1 MPISNRHKK
10 KTLFSQVA
18 YIISPRGFTQASW
31 RWRLWA
37 TPSCVLTNFSG
48 SRSLLGDV
56 QPHYWLLT
64 AQKSES
70 KLIQWFVMWKQC
82 GSCRVWKAPEC
93 VDQREARVSPSPAQ
107 VPPSSWSLLSP
118 DMSQPSI
125 RFVNIRE
132 ELSSACGGP
141 VFDPGPKSRSVVTTL
156 DKEIYHAWKDKTIC
170 WTFKLYFSGSRI
182 ISEGHNMVV
191 KDQGLPR
198 PVLSILASP

>member
-1 MPISNRHKK
+1 M
-10 KTLFSQVA
+10 A

-48 SRSLLGDV
+48 SPSLLGDV
-56 QPHYWLLT
+56 QAHYWLLT

-70 KLIQWFVMWKQC
+70 KLIQWFVMWRQC

-93 VDQREARVSPSPAQ
+93 VDQGEARASPSPAQ

-141 VFDPGPKSRSVVTTL
+141 MFDPGPKSRSVVTTL
-156 DKEIYHAWKDKTIC
+156 DKEIYHAWKDKTIW

-182 ISEGHNMVV
+182 ISESHNIVV